1 MKKKKT
7 KRNRLTPAEKKKF
20 KALLLEK
27 RNEMLGDVTSM
38 ENETL
43 RKTRSDL
50 SVMPVH
56 MADVGTDN
64 YEQEFT
70 LGLMD
75 SEVKVLREIE
85 YALQR
90 LEEGTY
96 GICEGTNKPIEKER
110 LEAIPWARYCVA
122 YAQLVEKGIAERQE
136 QPDEPEGDYETD
148 NEQG

>member
-1 MKKKKT
+1 MT
-7 KRNRLTPAEKKKF
+7 QAEKKRF
-20 KALLLEK
+20 KALLLQK
-27 RNEMLGDVTSM
+27 RNEILGDVSSM

-50 SVMPVH
+50 SMMPVH

-70 LGLMD
+70 IGLMD
-75 SEVKVLREIE
+75 SEIKVLREIE

-110 LEAIPWARYCVA
+110 LEAIPWAKYCVA
-122 YAQLVEKGIAERQE
+122 YAHLAEKGFTDTHARS
-136 QPDEPEGDYETD
+136 DGPEGDYETD
-148 NEQG
+148 DEQG